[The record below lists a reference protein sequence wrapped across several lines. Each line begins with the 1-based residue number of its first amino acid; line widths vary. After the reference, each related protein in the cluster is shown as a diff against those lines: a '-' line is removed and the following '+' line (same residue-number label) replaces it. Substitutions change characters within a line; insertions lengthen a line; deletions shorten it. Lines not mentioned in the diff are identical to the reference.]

1 MDDILQKLSTPA
13 IIAAIEANLAEEMAT
28 FGRYLPGAELHE
40 DEEVRWFSTGL
51 ATSFNGVLRT
61 HITSD
66 DIDAK
71 IDEVVGYFKSR
82 RLPLTWPVGPMA
94 LPTNLASYLLAHGFI
109 HSHDGTGMAIDLQAL
124 HEESVENVTP
134 SNFRVEVVSNLALLE
149 VYTVTSTRG
158 FGSSEEGTRI
168 YHETYKNIGFGKHL
182 PWQHFIGWLGDEPV
196 AVSSLLLHAGVAGI
210 FGVATV
216 PEAQRQGI
224 GAAMT
229 LAPLCEAHQRG
240 YRVGVLSPSEMGLGV
255 YRRLGFRP
263 YCTLRFYRLTQP

>member
-1 MDDILQKLSTPA
+1 MDEILQKLSTPA

-28 FGRYLPGAELHE
+28 FGRYFPGAELHE

-61 HITSD
+61 HITAD
-66 DIDAK
+66 DVDAK
-71 IDEVVGYFKSR
+71 IDEVVVYFKTR
-82 RLPLTWPVGPMA
+82 HLPLIWPVGPTA
-94 LPTNLASYLLAHGFI
+94 LPTNVASYLLARGFV
-109 HSHDGTGMAIDLQAL
+109 HSHDGTGMAVDMQEL
-124 HEESVENVTP
+124 HEESVKSVTP
-134 SNFRVEVVSNLALLE
+134 SNFRVEVVSDLALLE
-149 VYTVTSTRG
+149 AYTVTSTRG
-158 FGSSEEGTRI
+158 FGGSEEGTRI

-216 PEAQRQGI
+216 PEARRQGI
-224 GAAMT
+224 GTAMT
-229 LAPLCEAHQRG
+229 LAPLHEARQRG
-240 YRVGVLSPSEMGLGV
+240 YCVGVLSPSEMGLGV

-263 YCTLRFYRLTQP
+263 YCTLRFYRLTL